1 MMGYKKCV
9 MLLLVFCV
17 LLSDTMIR
25 AEDAAAPVADEATKK
40 AKVEK
45 TSRRKEA
52 AERRKQLESCLVL
65 IRAYY
70 SRRPET
76 FDKFLKE
83 HPTNDKTNL

>member
-25 AEDAAAPVADEATKK
+25 AEDAAAPVAENKATLEKK
-40 AKVEK
+40 
-45 TSRRKEA
+45 SRRKEA